1 MATLSLVRIDHRL
14 IHGQVM
20 TMWTKEYTVDHIL
33 VIDDPLSKDDFM
45 KKIYSMAVPGTIKV
59 DMISVDEAA
68 QRWKSNKLGS
78 GQYLVLI
85 RDPQTALRAWKSG
98 FGIEKLQVGNV
109 EAGSN
114 SVIVHRSSRLN
125 KAHIPY
131 LVEMLEGGVEVY
143 IQSLPTE
150 SPVLLKDLISNL
162 NK

>member
-45 KKIYSMAVPGTIKV
+45 KQIYGMAVPSTIKV

-68 QRWKSNKLGS
+68 KRWKSNKLGE
-78 GQYLVLI
+78 GHYLVLI
-85 RDPQTALRAWKSG
+85 RDPQTALRAWKEG

-109 EAGSN
+109 EGKSGS
-114 SVIVHRSSRLN
+114 VMVHKSSRLS
-125 KAHIPY
+125 KDHLPY
-131 LVEMLEGGVEVY
+131 LAEMIEGGVEVY

-150 SPVLLKDLISNL
+150 SPVLVGDLISNL
-162 NK
+162 K

>member
-1 MATLSLVRIDHRL
+1 MANLSLVRIDHRL

-20 TMWTKEYTVDHIL
+20 TMWTKEYVVDHIL

-45 KKIYSMAVPGTIKV
+45 KQIYGMAVPSNMKV
-59 DMISVDEAA
+59 DMISVDEAVK
-68 QRWKSNKLGS
+68 RWKDNKLGS
-78 GQYLVLI
+78 GSYLVLI

-109 EAGSN
+109 AADSGS
-114 SVIVHRSSRLN
+114 VMVHKSSRLN
-125 KAHIPY
+125 KGHLPY
-131 LVEMLEGGVEVY
+131 LAEMLEGGVEVY

-150 SPVLLKDLISNL
+150 SPVLLKDLLSNL